1 MGRQNGKSYIQ
12 EMKDRQL
19 DQYNKQGGK
28 RKEIL
33 QWKDLPPQVKLKL
46 KDKPKKA

>member
-12 EMKDRQL
+12 EMKEEQL
-19 DQYNKQGGK
+19 KKYNQQGGK
-28 RKEIL
+28 RDKIL
-33 QWKDLPPQVKLKL
+33 QWKDLPAKAKMKI